1 MIKLI
6 FKFNLRTNNL
16 FKYMKTITKTLVNKG
31 KLLISQPLIN
41 DEFFHNSVIFLSEY
55 SDEGIVGFIV
65 NKPLNLKI
73 CDLIENFPKFET
85 TIFYGGP
92 VEADNLYFIHRV
104 PKKITGSVNISKDLY
119 WGGSFEQVKQLIR
132 EENLNSD
139 EIRFFLGYS
148 GWGKEQLDQEIKSKS
163 WLVEDPDDSL
173 FDWDIE
179 QIWKEYLNKHG
190 KRFQLWDNAPKDI
203 KLN

>member
-1 MIKLI
+1 
-6 FKFNLRTNNL
+6 
-16 FKYMKTITKTLVNKG
+16 MKTITKTIVNKG

-41 DEFFHNSVIFLSEY
+41 DEFFYNSVIFISEY

-73 CDLIENFPKFET
+73 SDLIENFPKFET

-148 GWGKEQLDQEIKSKS
+148 VW
-163 WLVEDPDDSL
+163 
-173 FDWDIE
+173 
-179 QIWKEYLNKHG
+179 
-190 KRFQLWDNAPKDI
+190 
-203 KLN
+203 